1 MAQRALS
8 PAFLPANGVDPLI
21 NTNPHTLLL
30 ELAADGVQVPAEARA
45 WSAREVRHFVLRS
58 GARPLLDSR
67 DTRTLDEDHQ
77 SELTRA
83 VDARPTQAAPALQ
96 RLGPSQE
103 AATTKELWDRLRM
116 PQESSHPA
124 VSPLRQ
130 SKQLSTMTRPTLK
143 PAQLFVTILKPLS
156 PLEQTKVQRTLWVPD
171 RAKGLFAP
179 FEAISI
185 LDQIDGVAT
194 SAAHCLA
201 PLGNAAPASLLSPG
215 SIRLPAVAILSPGFG
230 GSPAGHSGH
239 HNVQTDV
246 NNALG
251 PLLGDFCF
259 TSVRESDPPQHTSL
273 PLPTLSRSCT
283 TTRTGVEHH
292 FALAATQLSAFSFGV
307 GSSLLASPIT
317 PAEHAAAVPSVRT
330 LLSPLEARML
340 TAVGVPIDLDENYHP
355 SLSDC
360 APSYGTHAASVAE
373 AGAAAP
379 GDQPSLK
386 LTNEPPAADGP
397 SAFHATTVGTPSDA
411 AAAPPMFFSYS
422 RHDPSKVNAVP
433 AMVAHSREEAEVWLS
448 RQAIVEG
455 GAAWQYRN
463 HNSAALNASQ
473 TLTTAQ
479 RRPRSAGGQAWPG
492 SAGHGRNLLRKT
504 HGALLAAHA
513 QWASHSAAMMQAAQ
527 AAQVATDAMH
537 GSHAPLDAT
546 PIISAASARGSAAV
560 ACLLELRRR
569 ENEARAHV
577 GAAVHAEFM
586 GHQACMART
595 SGALA
600 LERRRDAAYRK
611 ADAKAAA
618 GAREAAAEAAAA
630 DTKASRHAAAAAIAS
645 SWREGA
651 GKAVPGA
658 SSSSSSSS
666 SSSDVVRQLWA
677 QLYEKGP
684 IADPRYPPH
693 LQPSN
698 AQLRATGQLAAAAAS
713 GALRGAH
720 RESWDPR
727 LDRDNVR
734 PGQTLQLAP
743 GPPAAPPPGV
753 IFALSE
759 LKPKGPMA
767 WRPASAASARHS
779 NRPLASEHARYPPRH
794 ASRDAGRATVDAH
807 PAWGRRTAQPAP
819 T

>member
-1 MAQRALS
+1 
-8 PAFLPANGVDPLI
+8 
-21 NTNPHTLLL
+21 
-30 ELAADGVQVPAEARA
+30 
-45 WSAREVRHFVLRS
+45 
-58 GARPLLDSR
+58 
-67 DTRTLDEDHQ
+67 
-77 SELTRA
+77 
-83 VDARPTQAAPALQ
+83 
-96 RLGPSQE
+96 
-103 AATTKELWDRLRM
+103 
-116 PQESSHPA
+116 
-124 VSPLRQ
+124 
-130 SKQLSTMTRPTLK
+130 
-143 PAQLFVTILKPLS
+143 
-156 PLEQTKVQRTLWVPD
+156 
-171 RAKGLFAP
+171 
-179 FEAISI
+179 
-185 LDQIDGVAT
+185 
-194 SAAHCLA
+194 
-201 PLGNAAPASLLSPG
+201 
-215 SIRLPAVAILSPGFG
+215 
-230 GSPAGHSGH
+230 
-239 HNVQTDV
+239 
-246 NNALG
+246 
-251 PLLGDFCF
+251 
-259 TSVRESDPPQHTSL
+259 
-273 PLPTLSRSCT
+273 
-283 TTRTGVEHH
+283 
-292 FALAATQLSAFSFGV
+292 
-307 GSSLLASPIT
+307 
-317 PAEHAAAVPSVRT
+317 
-330 LLSPLEARML
+330 
-340 TAVGVPIDLDENYHP
+340 
-355 SLSDC
+355 
-360 APSYGTHAASVAE
+360 
-373 AGAAAP
+373 
-379 GDQPSLK
+379 
-386 LTNEPPAADGP
+386 
-397 SAFHATTVGTPSDA
+397 
-411 AAAPPMFFSYS
+411 
-422 RHDPSKVNAVP
+422 
-433 AMVAHSREEAEVWLS
+433 MVAHSREEAEVWLS

-513 QWASHSAAMMQAAQ
+513 QWASHSAAMTQ

-546 PIISAASARGSAAV
+546 PTTSAASAQGSAAV
-560 ACLLELRRR
+560 ARLLELRRR

-630 DTKASRHAAAAAIAS
+630 GTKASRHAAAAAS

-651 GKAVPGA
+651 GKAVPGT
-658 SSSSSSSS
+658 S

-677 QLYEKGP
+677 QLYEEGP

-698 AQLRATGQLAAAAAS
+698 AQLRGTGQLAAAAAS

-727 LDRDNVR
+727 HDRDNVR

-753 IFALSE
+753 TFAPSE
-759 LKPKGPMA
+759 LKPKGPTA

-807 PAWGRRTAQPAP
+807 PAWGRRTAQLAP